1 MSTDDAMYSCTELE
15 AVRRAIAPLAP
26 PPPELFGAETPPV
39 PLRVFWKLLDLDP
52 PLFRRL
58 SRDPWVQALSHYAF
72 FPEVYR
78 RRRPGGEIPA
88 LEVTGRTRGP
98 VAIIRFPD
106 ITLVIK
112 PLQNSREDRIA
123 GTAGELDAGP
133 LQRPSL
139 PGYLTED
146 LAMGTLFT
154 ELPPER
160 RSYEMMEVVGRS
172 LGGIFRR
179 LHDAGIYYNDA
190 SVADPEGRS
199 HLYVDETG
207 RCTLVDFGV
216 SLLLDRHPDLSL
228 EEVHNFVRT
237 LPMYRVFA
245 GMAGSRVE
253 MTSFLEE
260 YRGRLARVSK
270 EEIMARDLQFV
281 AQGLSLAAR
290 RIGGENAEAVR
301 DGFWAGYRP

>member
-1 MSTDDAMYSCTELE
+1 MSTDDAKYSLTELG
-15 AVRRAIAPLAP
+15 AIRRTIAP
-26 PPPELFGAETPPV
+26 PPAPPPDLFGAETPPE
-39 PLRVFWKLLDLDP
+39 PLRVFWKLFDLDP
-52 PLFRRL
+52 PLFQRQCG
-58 SRDPWVQALSHYAF
+58 DPWVQALSHYAF

-78 RRRPGGEIPA
+78 RRRPGVEIPA
-88 LEVTGRTRGP
+88 LEVTGRTRGR
-98 VAIIRFPD
+98 VGILRFSD
-106 ITLVIK
+106 ATLVIK

-123 GTAGELDAGP
+123 KTARELDAGP

-146 LAMGTLFT
+146 LALGTLFT
-154 ELPPER
+154 ELLPER
-160 RSYEMMEVVGRS
+160 WSYEMMESVGRS

-179 LHDAGIYYNDA
+179 IHDAGIYYNDA

-245 GMAGSRVE
+245 GMAGSRAE
-253 MTSFLEE
+253 MTAFLEE
-260 YRGRLARVSK
+260 YRGRLARASK

-281 AQGLSLAAR
+281 GQGLSIAAR
-290 RIGGENAEAVR
+290 RIGGENVEAVH